1 MLPSLGRLSLTRTGG
16 SLAPGQSLEDVTCV
30 ICFHSLA
37 APPPDGENVWP
48 FDDDPVI
55 WIVACNNQHAFHKG
69 CLRAYARDSESPNR
83 CPECR
88 VPMMPQVLT
97 HVSRPSSG
105 EHAAREAREAE
116 ERAEGQARDRE
127 DADLREREML
137 ERMQREFQEMDDEGR
152 RMHNDVY
159 GVTTEFLDS
168 EEEESDSE
176 REQQAELDAMDED
189 ADPEDRF
196 VDFTRGDRVR
206 MPDWSEVSPRLRS
219 YSASDDVET
228 AMMLTSM
235 IARASGDRSA
245 RAYYNLT
252 GVIGACIARGSLA
265 SGHDAWRAA
274 PSGITWGFDEYRA
287 SMINEL
293 TNGNPMHL
301 LNAWFRNTIVVC
313 SDGVCPPAVKGQ
325 LLRLLAA
332 YADAPRVQTQ
342 LRQMNAQQRG
352 RASWDAAGA
361 FEQAIR
367 RYLDHLGRL
376 DPPTIA
382 SYIDEATFERNTK
395 DSRRIDA
402 KRVLHH
408 LKWDPIVRDEWLL
421 PYNGRSLVY
430 DELGPR
436 GREALERERF
446 VPEAR
451 ELVDELVREL
461 GTLAPRAEDRV
472 TEPFAYESVKAHLRA
487 LLAIF
492 RVWHGR
498 YSGFDEYEALS
509 NDDPVIPFPFGKE
522 LVDLWGLANHMQSVV
537 HAWELEGD
545 LDDEFNV
552 DTQHEKLARY
562 ELMRERLTRLV
573 WLGVTW
579 WIGRPYPQNNNS
591 ATPDEMEHFFWA
603 YVAPKY
609 KTEDGTEPMY
619 KYEDLNDLAIVI
631 NRNAMMRDQWI
642 GDRRTGPWFRNLG
655 MDDAERAAERADWEA
670 QRARDG
676 GETPNPR
683 RQRRD

>member
-16 SLAPGQSLEDVTCV
+16 SLAPGQSPEDVTCV

-69 CLRAYARDSESPNR
+69 CLRAYARDSEDPNR

-116 ERAEGQARDRE
+116 ERAEGQARDAE
-127 DADLREREML
+127 DARRRERENL
-137 ERMQREFQEMDDEGR
+137 EQMQREFQEMDEEDR
-152 RMHNDVY
+152 RMHAGAY
-159 GVTTEFLDS
+159 GEFTLTSD
-168 EEEESDSE
+168 EEEEWDSE

-235 IARASGDRSA
+235 IARASGAGRSA

-265 SGHDAWRAA
+265 SGR
-274 PSGITWGFDEYRA
+274 DEYRA

-301 LNAWFRNTIVVC
+301 LRAWFHNTIVVC
-313 SDGVCPPAVKGQ
+313 SDSICPPAVKGQ

-332 YADAPRVQTQ
+332 YADDPRVQTQ

-361 FEQAIR
+361 FAQAIR
-367 RYLDHLGRL
+367 RYLDHLRRL

-382 SYIDEATFERNTK
+382 SYVDEDSFERNTK
-395 DSRRIDA
+395 DSRQIDA
-402 KRVLHH
+402 LRVLHH
-408 LKWDPIVRDEWLL
+408 LKWDPLVRDEWLL
-421 PYNGRSLVY
+421 PYNGRSLVDDEY
-430 DELGPR
+430 DDDR
-436 GREALERERF
+436 VREALERERF

-492 RVWHGR
+492 RVWHES
-498 YSGFDEYEALS
+498 YSGFDEYDALTS
-509 NDDPVIPFPFGKE
+509 EDPVIPFPFGEE
-522 LVDLWGLANHMQSVV
+522 LVDLWGLANHVHGEPDFSRAHYAQVV
-537 HAWELEGD
+537 PERA
-545 LDDEFNV
+545 
-552 DTQHEKLARY
+552 QRY

-579 WIGRPYPQNNNS
+579 WIGRPYPANNDS

-619 KYEDLNDLAIVI
+619 KYGDLNDLAIVI
-631 NRNAMMRDQWI
+631 NRNNMMRDQWL
-642 GDRRTGPWFRNLG
+642 GDRRSGPWFRDLG
-655 MDDAERAAERADWEA
+655 MDDAEREAERAERQA

-676 GETPNPR
+676 GETPDAR